1 MGDSTMNTGEYRW
14 MEASKMLDLA
24 IMKHKD
30 LTNEMWYTLIYC

>member
-1 MGDSTMNTGEYRW
+1 MNTGEYRW